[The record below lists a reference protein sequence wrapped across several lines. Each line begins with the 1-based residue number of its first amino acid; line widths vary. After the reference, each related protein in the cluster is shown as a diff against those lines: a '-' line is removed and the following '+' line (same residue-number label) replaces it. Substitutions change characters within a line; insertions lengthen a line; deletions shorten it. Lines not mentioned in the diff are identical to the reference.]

1 MSSHLVVNAA
11 PNDEASRQFE
21 TVGLSDTHIA
31 QLCGNIEDIGFWR
44 YDLDTGLAYWS
55 EGVFRLHG
63 RKFKKGPISLKAAIG
78 DFHPED
84 RELVSKCV
92 SEAIEKQT
100 GRTPEL
106 STTGGTSDARFITNY
121 CPVLEFGL
129 VGKTIHATDENVEV
143 EDLEKLA
150 DIYGEILERYFA

>member
-21 TVGLSDTHIA
+21 TLGLSDTHIA

-100 GRTPEL
+100 GYAYTLRLMRDGEPVWVCTF
-106 STTGGTSDARFITNY
+106 ARYHIKEDGHPILYGCIF
-121 CPVLEFGL
+121 PMAAPARSM
-129 VGKTIHATDENVEV
+129 TI
-143 EDLEKLA
+143 
-150 DIYGEILERYFA
+150 G